1 LTENSGKSGNKNLLK
16 FNFSPLISILA
27 FTKILMQY
35 TCIRVLA
42 DVNQI
47 KKCRQKIKTVDESL
61 LLLANAFSLVG
72 NDVRIKILYLLQDA
86 GQLCPC
92 DLSDILGMNISPI
105 SQHLRKLKDSK
116 IINSKKTGQTIFYS
130 ISPEYSEILKPVF
143 KLISNNKVLEM
154 L

>member
-1 LTENSGKSGNKNLLK
+1 MSS
-16 FNFSPLISILA
+16 
-27 FTKILMQY
+27 

-42 DVNQI
+42 DINQI
-47 KKCRQKIKTVDESL
+47 KECRQKIKSVDESL

-72 NDVRIKILYLLQDA
+72 NDVRIKILYLLQEER
-86 GQLCPC
+86 QLCPC

-116 IINSKKTGQTIFYS
+116 IIVFKKTGQTIFYS
-130 ISPEYSEILKPVF
+130 ISPEYAEILKPVF
-143 KLISNNKVLEM
+143 KLITNNKVLEM

>member
-1 LTENSGKSGNKNLLK
+1 MNNN
-16 FNFSPLISILA
+16 
-27 FTKILMQY
+27 

-47 KKCRQKIKTVDESL
+47 KECRQKVKSVDNSL
-61 LLLANAFSLVG
+61 LLLANAFNLVG
-72 NDVRIKILYLLQDA
+72 NDARIKILYLLQEE

-92 DLSDILGMNISPI
+92 DLSDILGMGVSSV

-116 IINSKKTGQTIFYS
+116 IIISKKTGQTIFYS
-130 ISPEYSEILKPVF
+130 VSPEYLEILKPIF

-154 L
+154 I

>member
-1 LTENSGKSGNKNLLK
+1 MTS
-16 FNFSPLISILA
+16 
-27 FTKILMQY
+27 

-42 DVNQI
+42 DINQI
-47 KKCRQKIKTVDESL
+47 KECRQKIKSVDESL

-72 NDVRIKILYLLQDA
+72 NDVRIKILYLLQEER
-86 GQLCPC
+86 QLCPC

-116 IINSKKTGQTIFYS
+116 IIVSKKTGQTIFYS
-130 ISPEYSEILKPVF
+130 ISPEYAEILKPVF
-143 KLISNNKVLEM
+143 KLITNNKVLEM

>member
-1 LTENSGKSGNKNLLK
+1 MSQN
-16 FNFSPLISILA
+16 
-27 FTKILMQY
+27 

-47 KKCRQKIKTVDESL
+47 KECRSKIKDLDRSL
-61 LLLANAFSLVG
+61 ILLANAFSLVG
-72 NDVRIKILYLLQDA
+72 NDVRIKILYLLQEE

-92 DLSDILGMNISPI
+92 DLSDILGMNISPV

-130 ISPEYSEILKPVF
+130 ITPEYTEILKPVF
-143 KLISNNKVLEM
+143 KLINNNKVLD
-154 L
+154 LV

>member
-1 LTENSGKSGNKNLLK
+1 MNNN
-16 FNFSPLISILA
+16 
-27 FTKILMQY
+27 

-47 KKCRQKIKTVDESL
+47 KQCRQKVKAVDGSL
-61 LLLANAFSLVG
+61 SLLANAFSLVG
-72 NDVRIKILYLLQDA
+72 NDVRIKILYLLQEE

-92 DLSDILGMNISPI
+92 DLSDILGMNVSAI
-105 SQHLRKLKDSK
+105 SQHLRKMKDSK
-116 IINSKKTGQTIFYS
+116 IVGAKKTGQTIFYS
-130 ISPEYSEILKPVF
+130 ISPEYLDILKPVF